1 MNCINAAV
9 SDVLAYLKIGHAEF
23 KITGCWAKI
32 NAPGAGHRVH
42 NHPNNYLSGVYYVR
56 TREGADSISFLDQRP
71 QTGIVRPP
79 ATELTADNTEQVVLE
94 VHDRMLLLFPAWLQH
109 GVDAN
114 RSDRL
119 RVSLGFNVMFRAYAE
134 SMGRPSWVPG
144 KRSSV

>member
-1 MNCINAAV
+1 
-9 SDVLAYLKIGHAEF
+9 
-23 KITGCWAKI
+23 
-32 NAPGAGHRVH
+32 
-42 NHPNNYLSGVYYVR
+42 
-56 TREGADSISFLDQRP
+56 
-71 QTGIVRPP
+71 
-79 ATELTADNTEQVVLE
+79 
-94 VHDRMLLLFPAWLQH
+94 MLLLFPAWLQH